1 MQVIK
6 HILTGSKTL
15 IKGVR
20 HCVLYVFVKALVCV
34 FMGTVILFYTLKR
47 FLPIHSS
54 IYYKACLTTS
64 ISALQWFNKSH
75 FTALSSLPLLQSL
88 A

>member
-1 MQVIK
+1 MKVIK

-34 FMGTVILFYTLKR
+34 FMGTVIILHTKTL
-47 FLPIHSS
+47 
-54 IYYKACLTTS
+54 
-64 ISALQWFNKSH
+64 SAYPLQY
-75 FTALSSLPLLQSL
+75 LL
-88 A
+88 